1 LIITEVRIFRQVKN
15 WLLFV
20 DFIVFIVENFN
31 QTLSNEI
38 HFFNVTS
45 ITNNSLAWSID
56 SAIHTDDKLI
66 GKSSFALF
74 EEMVEGL
81 FEFFEDSGVLNQVS
95 LHLWGDL
102 LIELELFNNQVEI
115 IEESLFDVLSDIVVQ
130 SWLNMEWLV

>member
-20 DFIVFIVENFN
+20 DFVVFIVENFN

-45 ITNNSLAWSID
+45 ITNNCLAWSID

-130 SWLNMEWLV
+130 SWLNMEWFV

>member
-1 LIITEVRIFRQVKN
+1 LVITEVRIFRQVKN

-20 DFIVFIVENFN
+20 DFVVFIVENFN
-31 QTLSNEI
+31 QSLSNEI